1 MIIVKTNNLKKKYL
15 NNKITDFYINI
26 WRERL
31 INPTKRKYSYPQAWA
46 NIRSTLLFFNE
57 VFDDIQIKKSILS
70 SWTKNNWYEIKYHN
84 WHFAVIIQLDM
95 FGNNI
100 AIVQDCIHDK
110 DYHNNTM
117 QTSPFVK
124 DSPNDKSHLVDWME
138 LKLDKLIT
146 EALRDCIKRLL

>member
-1 MIIVKTNNLKKKYL
+1 MIIVKANNLKKKYL

-31 INPTKRKYSYPQAWA
+31 INPTKRKYSYQQAWA

-70 SWTKNNWYEIKYHN
+70 SWKKNNWYEIKYRN
-84 WHFAVIIQLDM
+84 WHFAVIIKLDM

-138 LKLDKLIT
+138 YKLDKLIT
-146 EALRDCIKRLL
+146 EAIRDYIKRLL

>member
-1 MIIVKTNNLKKKYL
+1 M
-15 NNKITDFYINI
+15 
-26 WRERL
+26 
-31 INPTKRKYSYPQAWA
+31 
-46 NIRSTLLFFNE
+46 
-57 VFDDIQIKKSILS
+57 FDDIQIKKTILS
-70 SWTKNNWYEIKYHN
+70 SWKKNNWYEIKYRN

-138 LKLDKLIT
+138 YKLDKLIT
-146 EALRDCIKRLL
+146 EAIRDYIKRLL

>member
-1 MIIVKTNNLKKKYL
+1 MIIVKANNLKKKYL

-31 INPTKRKYSYPQAWA
+31 INPTKRKYSYQQAWA

-70 SWTKNNWYEIKYHN
+70 SCKKNNWYEIKYRN

-138 LKLDKLIT
+138 YKLDKLIT
-146 EALRDCIKRLL
+146 EAIRDCIKILL